1 SISEVG
7 LLCVAGYVL
16 ARQDILD
23 KKTQKRIN
31 RINISLFTPSLLFS
45 KVAFSLTPEKLKE
58 LWIIPLVFVVTTL
71 TSMGVAYGFGTVLR
85 LRRSQKFFAMAAAM
99 FMNSNS
105 LPIALMQS
113 LVYSVKVL
121 RWGNDDTGDAMLGRA
136 LTYLVLYSTFGMVLR
151 WSYGVRLLTQA
162 DEESSEVDKDIEQ
175 PTERTSLLHK
185 GDKGDKGSKH
195 PAYSAIRAFSSPT
208 VILHRANEDTEQP
221 YSSKASA
228 SSSGASSPT
237 LSPTLSRESSTDHV
251 PDTPTVNGDHHY
263 LKPRNCRK
271 KSKKSIKARHFQNF
285 PTTPVEEEPQTA
297 VSRFIRR
304 AKKRR
309 CIFVRTWLRIKHTMH
324 SINNFMTAPM
334 WAALASLIV
343 ACIPSLQHFMM
354 EHVRPIKGAINSAGN
369 CSIPLTLIVLGGYFW
384 TPEPE
389 EVEKKVEKN
398 MIKRIQKRLG
408 LGGDAKGKGQE
419 GNGYQEETRST
430 DDAASIVERVKMIF
444 EQNRTYPET
453 KDYLPNVHVHN
464 PLDAV
469 HQHSYFHHQN
479 QAASGDA
486 FERLISRTIFWA
498 YCIITPISTIVAV
511 LIGLV
516 FAKLE

>member
-1 SISEVG
+1 MSDQSWSIFGLLRTVLASISEVG

-136 LTYLVLYSTFGMVLR
+136 LTYLVLYSTFGMVINIPLTSFAQLR

-237 LSPTLSRESSTDHV
+237 LSPTLSRESST
-251 PDTPTVNGDHHY
+251 PTVNGDHHY
-263 LKPRNCRK
+263 LKPLNCRK
-271 KSKKSIKARHFQNF
+271 KSKKCIKARHFQNF
-285 PTTPVEEEPQTA
+285 PTTPVYPHSDTDSETSDSESSLEDSDSEEEPQTA

-309 CIFVRTWLRIKHTMH
+309 CIFVRTWLRIKHIMH

-408 LGGDAKGKGQE
+408 LGEDAKGKGQE
-419 GNGYQEETRST
+419 GNGYQEETRSI

-469 HQHSYFHHQN
+469 HQHS
-479 QAASGDA
+479 S
-486 FERLISRTIFWA
+486 S
-498 YCIITPISTIVAV
+498 
-511 LIGLV
+511 
-516 FAKLE
+516 